1 MVNVGA
7 SKKSCV
13 TPAATE
19 SAVSEPKDSE
29 NDISDFSDP
38 EMRDVITTYQLNLI
52 SKKILADLKL
62 RLPSS
67 VTQGLATPAVNLA
80 STILPPSAT
89 PEVTRN
95 NATPDITPTTAT
107 PRYPIQLPQ

>member
-1 MVNVGA
+1 MVDVGA

-38 EMRDVITTYQLNLI
+38 EMMDIITPYQFNFI
-52 SKKILADLKL
+52 AKKIFADLKL
-62 RLPSS
+62 
-67 VTQGLATPAVNLA
+67 
-80 STILPPSAT
+80 
-89 PEVTRN
+89 
-95 NATPDITPTTAT
+95 
-107 PRYPIQLPQ
+107 